1 MIGSAS
7 THLTHTDTHLSSSH
21 PPNPKT
27 SPLLQR
33 HSSGTT
39 KHISLSTTAYW
50 AYDPSTVED
59 PPLMHPAT
67 LSPILSGVLRLGP
80 SLMTVSA
87 QSQPLRAPGGEM
99 ERALIPVG
107 WVLRKNWD
115 LNSRRIWYGIWAYLS
130 YVLDF
135 DEYVV
140 VFHRRHRDIADG
152 NPIGLGKGQI
162 NTFEMRS

>member
-1 MIGSAS
+1 
-7 THLTHTDTHLSSSH
+7 
-21 PPNPKT
+21 
-27 SPLLQR
+27 
-33 HSSGTT
+33 
-39 KHISLSTTAYW
+39 
-50 AYDPSTVED
+50 
-59 PPLMHPAT
+59 MHPAT

-107 WVLRKNWD
+107 WVL
-115 LNSRRIWYGIWAYLS
+115 S